1 VLTTYIYMNVIVGPI
16 RVGSKTYMCL
26 CCGGAPMCEGLR
38 LICLSVRMGPT
49 YMKELYWYV

>member
-1 VLTTYIYMNVIVGPI
+1 MLTTYIYMNVIVGPI